1 VAEKRVS
8 KASIVTIRQPRSN
21 KRPDEL
27 EMAFRSAG
35 ALDPPYDPKKLCA
48 TYVASSIL
56 RPNVDAYEVNI
67 DRSGYRLEPTIK
79 LEGPHEDVLKAVRMV
94 LVQEGVAEGRTVI
107 PDQVEV
113 SARLAEMKQVAEL
126 ERAQFES
133 FVANCAP
140 ALGISELR
148 ARTRQDLEATG
159 NAYWEVIRDDEQL
172 VFEHLRSVEMR
183 IMPLDRD
190 LQKVKVPYRI
200 TPCTVAMVPTERR
213 FRRYVQIIQGVETV
227 YFKELGDPRVMSSAS
242 GKFYESEEA
251 MQRAERNARPATE
264 VLHFLIYSPWTSPY
278 GIPRWIGAGPAV
290 RGAGAS
296 EAVNASYFDEKGI
309 PNGILSVSAGDFG
322 EGGVDKIRQFFNE
335 AAKGQEN
342 FHKVLVLEIPAQ
354 VSDGLGQA
362 SPPPKVQFDPLS
374 GALHKDGQFQEYE
387 KNAERKVGTQFRV
400 PAIFR
405 GDSNDY
411 NRATSETAADVTNEQ
426 VFGPARQ
433 AFDEIF
439 NTRILPI
446 LGIRYWR
453 FVSGQAT
460 KMDPEVLT
468 KIAENGVKAGILT
481 PNEGRKLYSEAL
493 GREYQDEEWGK
504 TPKPTS
510 GGVGDQVKELVA
522 ARAELERE
530 AFDGFAASTDHARL
544 DDATDEVDL
553 GQPPA
558 SLQ

>member
-1 VAEKRVS
+1 MS

-21 KRPDEL
+21 KKPDEI
-27 EMAFRSAG
+27 EAAFRSAG
-35 ALDPPYDPKKLCA
+35 ALEPPYDPKKLCA
-48 TYVASSIL
+48 TYMASSIL

-67 DRSGYRLEPTIK
+67 DRAGYRLEPTIK
-79 LEGPHEDVLKAVRMV
+79 LEGPQEDVFKAVRMV
-94 LVQEGVAEGRTVI
+94 LVQEAVAEGRTVI

-113 SARLAEMKQVAEL
+113 SARITEMRQVAEL
-126 ERAQFES
+126 ERAQIEAFL
-133 FVANCAP
+133 ANCAP
-140 ALGISELR
+140 GLGLSELR

-159 NAYWEVIRDDEQL
+159 NAYWEVIRGDEQL

-190 LQKVKVPYRI
+190 MQEVKVPYRV
-200 TPCTVAMVPTERR
+200 TPCTVAMVATERR
-213 FRRYVQIIQGVETV
+213 FRRYVQIIQGIETV
-227 YFKELGDPRVMSSAS
+227 YFKELGDPRVMSSAT
-242 GKFYESEEA
+242 GRFYESDDA
-251 MQRAERNARPATE
+251 MAKAEPKVRPATE
-264 VLHFLIYSPWTSPY
+264 VLHFPIYSPYTSPY
-278 GIPRWIGAGPAV
+278 GVPRWIGAAPAV

-322 EGGVDKIRQFFNE
+322 DGGVDRIRQFFNE

-354 VSDGLGQA
+354 VSDGLGGVA
-362 SPPPKVQFDPLS
+362 PPPKVQFDPLA

-400 PAIFR
+400 PPIFR

-439 NTRILPI
+439 NARILPI

-460 KMDPEVLT
+460 KMDPEVLSR
-468 KIAENGVKAGILT
+468 IAEMGVKAGILT

-493 GREYQDEEWGK
+493 GREYQDEDWGK
-504 TPKPTS
+504 APRPS
-510 GGVGDQVKELVA
+510 AGGAGDQVKELVA
-522 ARAELERE
+522 ARAELERHAYE
-530 AFDGFAASTDHARL
+530 GFAAASDHARL
-544 DDATDEVDL
+544 DEATDEVDL
-553 GQPPA
+553 GQPPS